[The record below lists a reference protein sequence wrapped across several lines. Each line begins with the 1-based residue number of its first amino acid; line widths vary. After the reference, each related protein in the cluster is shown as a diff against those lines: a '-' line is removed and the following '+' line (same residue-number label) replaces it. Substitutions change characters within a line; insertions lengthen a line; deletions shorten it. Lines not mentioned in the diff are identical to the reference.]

1 MITVGNLIV
10 IGIVV
15 AILAVYRQMDRNN
28 RSLEKVKRYADKV
41 QLDLDAIVA
50 QKAMELRDMSIEVDV
65 HQKTA
70 REVLKRVQTIE
81 ENLNARATQMDQI
94 GTRINEYDG
103 ALEELVQMTRRV
115 QENIGR
121 IKDESEYVDKVGKR
135 LSASVQRTTEIEQS
149 ISSLVERFQTINSES
164 VARLEESV
172 LTSVQQQV
180 ESLGRKVGQTEARVQ
195 ADLDQMEEKEQQLRL
210 ALSAHA
216 DEVEE
221 RARTSVGN
229 YLERLS
235 AVENDY
241 SVRLD
246 AVAARG
252 EKLETSAL
260 AKVREHIE
268 SRMKATSQELSSS
281 IAEVRARIDE
291 FQNET
296 GARIDTHDAELRL
309 QMQSVEQDM
318 GALETDLT
326 ERRKELDESLAQLEK
341 DAGTQFAEVQ
351 SQTRDLARAIEADLG
366 REVKTQMADSTDQ
379 LRRHVAGAQE
389 EFQSELMRI
398 QAFQKQIEEQR
409 KTVTSA
415 MASSSRELND
425 RLSEFSSTFGQQL
438 DSRAEAIEH
447 GVIARLEE
455 RLSAYEESMGYRF
468 GKIEAVQ
475 SDIDSLEG
483 NIRESMEKISTRLK
497 EEITQLGNQL
507 HEKRKLDLEQ
517 HTAEMGRIRSSMT
530 ELEEGLNEL
539 KGRAYD
545 NVSEKLKV
553 FEDEFFAD
561 LRDRNMGMETKLN
574 EWQSRVQATLESMA
588 EESRDERNRI
598 EKSLTEELG
607 SRLSEA
613 QTRLFG
619 QYEKLNLQADE
630 FRSTL
635 DSRVDATEHMVQSL
649 QDSLSRNVDTVEA
662 AAREQLEVQFN
673 RFSESVGSELKKLE
687 KSIDSRI
694 KQIQDSSETGA
705 KDLSAAIDTVKSDVT
720 VWQSQVLQQL
730 KASEAEVDGEFAAY
744 RVQISG
750 TISSMREEF
759 ERQKEELVS
768 ETGDERNQ
776 LREEIMNLSTR
787 LHELEHDLE
796 IRTQTILETLAGEY
810 QQFQSEFQKKSREI
824 QNEADTKIRDHR
836 NVVRDTQEQLELMQ
850 QKMFGKVEEDARVLS
865 VNLAEIDK
873 RQKSFIEQTRIFER
887 ADTLKDSLA
896 QSIEEMKK
904 EIASVDQQRK
914 ELRGIEAEFGRLRK
928 IGDDAAERLA
938 RFMGEKRRI
947 DSIEDDYKRL
957 ITLSQAVELKL
968 QQVTASNDTLA
979 QMQLS
984 LRNLDDMGK
993 DVESRFQ
1000 RLEKK
1005 RSILDVTAEGVD
1017 KNFQYL
1023 EELEDKIE
1031 TLKAN
1036 IDGFPGQVDE
1046 LFGKLDQLAADR
1058 KDVDSAVRQL
1068 NGLEKLLGDV
1078 ESRMENLQ
1086 TAREWLARTETRL
1099 DEISRSAEDQVKLLG
1114 TLMKQETKSSAKER
1128 GAPSLSARD
1137 TVIKLARQG
1146 WKVQEIA
1153 QATKLSRGEVE
1164 LILEI
1169 SHK

>member
-15 AILAVYRQMDRNN
+15 VILAVYRQMDRNN

-65 HQKTA
+65 HQKAA
-70 REVLKRVQTIE
+70 REVLKRVQSIE
-81 ENLNARATQMDQI
+81 ENLNSRAVQMDQI
-94 GTRINEYDG
+94 GSRINEYDG

-115 QENIGR
+115 QENVGR

-135 LSASVQRTTEIEQS
+135 LAVSVQRTTELEQS
-149 ISSLVERFQTINSES
+149 ISSLVERFQTMNAES

-172 LTSVQQQV
+172 VTSVQQQV
-180 ESLGRKVGQTEARVQ
+180 ENLDRKVGQTEERVQ
-195 ADLDQMEEKEQQLRL
+195 ANLEQIEEQEQQMRL

-221 RARTSVGN
+221 RARKSVDS
-229 YLERLS
+229 YAERLS
-235 AVENDY
+235 AVESDY
-241 SVRLD
+241 NARLE

-268 SRMKATSQELSSS
+268 NRMKATSQELSSS
-281 IAEVRARIDE
+281 IAEIRTRIEE

-309 QMQSVEQDM
+309 QMQSVEQDI
-318 GALETDLT
+318 GALESDLA

-341 DAGTQFAEVQ
+341 DSGSQFAEVQ
-351 SQTRDLARAIEADLG
+351 SQTRELARAIEADLG
-366 REVKTQMADSTDQ
+366 REVKTQMAESTDQ
-379 LRRHVAGAQE
+379 LRRHVASAQE
-389 EFQSELMRI
+389 EFQSEQMRI
-398 QAFQKQIEEQR
+398 QAFQKQIEDQR
-409 KTVTSA
+409 KSVTSA
-415 MASSSRELND
+415 MEASAHELGG
-425 RLSEFSSTFGQQL
+425 RVAEFSKTFSQQL
-438 DSRAEAIEH
+438 DSRAEEIEH

-455 RLSAYEESMGYRF
+455 RLSSYEESMGYRF

-475 SDIDSLEG
+475 TDIDSLEG

-507 HEKRKLDLEQ
+507 HEKRRLDLEQ
-517 HTAEMGRIRSSMT
+517 HGAEMGRIRTSMT

-561 LRDRNMGMETKLN
+561 LRDRNMGMESKLN
-574 EWQSRVQATLESMA
+574 DWQSRVQATLESMA
-588 EESRDERNRI
+588 EESRDERQRI
-598 EKSLTEELG
+598 EKSFTEELG
-607 SRLSEA
+607 SRLSEV
-613 QTRLFG
+613 QTRLLG
-619 QYEKLNLQADE
+619 QYEKLNFQADE
-630 FRSTL
+630 FRSAL
-635 DSRVDATEHMVQSL
+635 DGRIDAAELAVQAL

-673 RFSESVGSELKKLE
+673 RFSENVGAELKKLE
-687 KSIDSRI
+687 KSVDVRI
-694 KQIQDSSETGA
+694 KQIEETSDTGRQDM
-705 KDLSAAIDTVKSDVT
+705 SAAIESVKSDLT
-720 VWQSQVLQQL
+720 VWRSQVLQQL
-730 KASEAEVDGEFAAY
+730 KAAEAEVEGEFAAY

-768 ETGDERNQ
+768 ETSDERNQ

-836 NVVRDTQEQLELMQ
+836 NVVRDTQDQLELMQ
-850 QKMFGKVEEDARVLS
+850 QKMFGKVEEDARVLA

-904 EIASVDQQRK
+904 EIASVEQQQK
-914 ELRGIEAEFGRLRK
+914 ELRGIETEFGRLRK
-928 IGDDAAERLA
+928 LGDDAAERLA

-947 DSIEDDYKRL
+947 DSIEEDYKRL

-1068 NGLEKLLGDV
+1068 NSLEKLLGDV
-1078 ESRMENLQ
+1078 EARMENLQ